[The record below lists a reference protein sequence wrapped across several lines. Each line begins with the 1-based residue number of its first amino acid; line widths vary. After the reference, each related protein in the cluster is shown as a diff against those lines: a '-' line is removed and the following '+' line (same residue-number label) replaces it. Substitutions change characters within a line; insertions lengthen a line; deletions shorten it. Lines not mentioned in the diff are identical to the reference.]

1 FNEALR
7 LPPTIE
13 RHESYF
19 GKCRQLGADN
29 IYGTNANRRY
39 CTGMTTTFVPKG
51 RKPKVPDPIV
61 RKLKKRLRSARAAH
75 MEGAI
80 GNEKLHYGLNR
91 IKATRADTQKLW
103 IHFGVWTA
111 SAVKIAKR
119 IAAQELRQAA

>member
-1 FNEALR
+1 
-7 LPPTIE
+7 
-13 RHESYF
+13 
-19 GKCRQLGADN
+19 
-29 IYGTNANRRY
+29 ANRRY

-61 RKLKKRLRSARAAH
+61 RKLKKQLRSARAAH